1 MTTKTIA
8 PDILKQQ
15 LVEDGY
21 CVIPGLVSESLLDKT
36 RACVDKALAEVDAE
50 RREQTKAPGS
60 LIDSNFYPE
69 LADLIGNPAAL
80 ETLHA
85 MGLRDIKFWKAVIIS
100 KPPGGP
106 RLYWHQ
112 DCIMWQDER
121 AYSDN
126 APMIFLMVYLEDTTR
141 ENGCLRLL
149 PRTHRR
155 RHILHDMG
163 EAHTKDI
170 NRMDNPDDPRYLDY
184 PNEADVPVKAGDLV
198 VGDARM
204 FHASHANNSDS
215 ERRLITIWFHPFF
228 SQLDESV
235 QSWIHMAMHKAH
247 ESWSDADRAKI
258 KSLIPDYRGDVK
270 PMELTR
276 TPDNRLTSPKPS
288 PH

>member
-1 MTTKTIA
+1 MQTATISA
-8 PDILKQQ
+8 ATLKRQ
-15 LVEDGY
+15 LIDDGY
-21 CVIPGLVSESLLDKT
+21 CVIPNQVDETLLKKT

-50 RREQTKAPGS
+50 RRELTKAPGS

-69 LADLIGNPAAL
+69 LADLIGNPRAL
-80 ETLHA
+80 GTLHD

-112 DCIMWQDER
+112 DCIMWNDAR
-121 AYSDN
+121 AYSDSP
-126 APMIFLMVYLEDTTR
+126 PMIFLMVYLEDTTR

-149 PRTHRR
+149 PRTHRY

-170 NRMDNPDDPRYLDY
+170 NRMDNPDDPRFSDY
-184 PNEADVPVKAGDLV
+184 PDEVDVPVKAGDLV

-228 SQLDESV
+228 SELEESA
-235 QSWIHMAMHKAH
+235 QSWIHSAMHAQH
-247 ESWSDADRAKI
+247 ASWTDADRAKI
-258 KSLIPDYRGDVK
+258 ASLIPDYRGDVA
-270 PMELTR
+270 PMDLTR
-276 TPDNRLTSPKPS
+276 TPDDRLR
-288 PH
+288 